1 MSVFIWAFFFYVFRS
16 YGFVDIHCFQNA
28 LIISLE
34 TITTVGY
41 TVTDISF
48 SFAVGVHSS
57 ADDQPVAF
65 ILLYCEMMQSILMNS
80 FCIGVVYARFSR
92 ALVRSQ
98 C

>member
-1 MSVFIWAFFFYVFRS
+1 MSVFIWASFFYIFRS

-48 SFAVGVHSS
+48 SFALTIV
-57 ADDQPVAF
+57 
-65 ILLYCEMMQSILMNS
+65 
-80 FCIGVVYARFSR
+80 
-92 ALVRSQ
+92 
-98 C
+98 